1 MRIAAN
7 PMVPVSASPRGV
19 GRLRHRSCAACDVA
33 PRPLR
38 CTQGPSA
45 GPPGQILGLRRATRT
60 ARVATL
66 VSMALVLLA
75 LVVAAA
81 AAGRSTWSPCGLSM
95 LSTITPMAERA
106 RGHRFWVTAAWF
118 VVGATVGGACL
129 GATAAVLAAGV
140 GALDPSTSATF
151 GAVAVLAAL
160 AALVDAGAF
169 GRRPPFFR
177 RQVDD
182 AWLSK
187 YRAWVYGAGFGWQI
201 GVGLATYIMTAA
213 VVLTVALAVLTASPA
228 AALAIGVAFGAARGV
243 VVLLGAR
250 LRSPAALGALHAR
263 LDALEAPVRWAVV
276 ALQAALALGAALV
289 AGGPVAAG
297 AVLVA
302 GTAGAVVG
310 LPRGVRARR
319 TTSTA

>member
-1 MRIAAN
+1 
-7 PMVPVSASPRGV
+7 
-19 GRLRHRSCAACDVA
+19 
-33 PRPLR
+33 
-38 CTQGPSA
+38 
-45 GPPGQILGLRRATRT
+45 
-60 ARVATL
+60 
-66 VSMALVLLA
+66 MALVILA
-75 LVVAAA
+75 LIAAA
-81 AAGRSTWSPCGLSM
+81 AAAVRSTWSPCGLSM

-106 RGHRFWVTAAWF
+106 RGHRYGVTAAWF
-118 VVGATVGGACL
+118 VVGAAVGGATL
-129 GATAAVLAAGV
+129 GAGAAGLAAIIAVLDPSATATFGAAAVLAV
-140 GALDPSTSATF
+140 T
-151 GAVAVLAAL
+151 

-213 VVLTVALAVLTASPA
+213 VVLTVALAVLTASPLA
-228 AALAIGVAFGAARGV
+228 AFAIGVAFGVGRGL

-276 ALQAALALGAALV
+276 GVQGAVAAVAALV
-289 AGGPVAAG
+289 AWGPVAA
-297 AVLVA
+297 A
-302 GTAGAVVG
+302 GVVVVVG
-310 LPRGVRARR
+310 LGVVVARMPVSLR
-319 TTSTA
+319 PERPAPTA